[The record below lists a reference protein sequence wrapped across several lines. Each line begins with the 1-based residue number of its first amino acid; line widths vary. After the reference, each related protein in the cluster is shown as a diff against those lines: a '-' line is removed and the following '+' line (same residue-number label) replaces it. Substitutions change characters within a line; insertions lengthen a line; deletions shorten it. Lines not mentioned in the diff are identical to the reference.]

1 MTTVTLDLDQL
12 LAQAD
17 LEAGRGEWDAAHH
30 LLAQATVLAPHDP
43 GLASAIGTCLLQL
56 QRLPEARQAF
66 QRAADLAPDVAD
78 IFNHLGFAQALC
90 GDGSAAEQA
99 FRRALELDPDHGPAI
114 RNLAQIYL
122 DLERLSEGVHLLVDR
137 IRRTPDDIEALVM
150 LAGCYEEAEDLD
162 SARTLYRH
170 ALTLDPANAELQ
182 AAAARLTEAASRLTE
197 DGGRKTAPV
206 IRHPSPVVF
215 WTPNDSAESARVMV
229 PARSLG
235 AQARV
240 IRRVEELDGADVIV
254 FARPHLNVGTMTVL
268 EAAKRRGLRVIVDMD
283 YDPEQLPTHYG
294 RHAHLASDE
303 ARRAFDRALALAE
316 VTVVPDA
323 TLAARLEG
331 WARHVTVIATGWSRA
346 NRLWDQPGPT
356 RPNGALQIGWYG
368 DAAARPDLAGLVDA
382 ISPALLAHPTAML
395 NLAGDPGAYGLFPHL
410 PETRKRF
417 LPNVAP
423 DDLPYLLAHFD
434 VQLIPA
440 QRGVPGHDTQ
450 LMAAGARGLP
460 WLASATDATEAWTT
474 AGIVCDQPTAWHDG
488 LAQLLNEAETRARL
502 AANGRQLA
510 ATREADVIAAA
521 WRTLLAR

>member
-1 MTTVTLDLDQL
+1 MTTLTLDLDQL

-17 LEAGRGEWDAAHH
+17 LEAGRGEWDAAYHH
-30 LLAQATVLAPHDP
+30 LTQATVLAPHDP

-56 QRLPEARQAF
+56 QRLPEARDAF
-66 QRAADLAPDVAD
+66 LRAADLAPNVAD
-78 IFNHLGFAQALC
+78 VFNHLGFAQALC
-90 GDGSAAEQA
+90 GDGPAAEQA

-122 DLERLSEGVHLLVDR
+122 DLERLNEGVQLLVDR
-137 IRRTPDDIEALVM
+137 IRRAPDDVEALIM

-170 ALTLDPANAELQ
+170 ALTLDPANAHLQ
-182 AAAARLTEAASRLTE
+182 AAAAWLMD
-197 DGGRKTAPV
+197 DGGRDTGAGLRPPSSPSRTAA
-206 IRHPSPVVF
+206 SVVF
-215 WTPNDSAESARVMV
+215 WTPSDSAESARVMV

-235 AQARV
+235 AQARI
-240 IRRVEELDGADVIV
+240 IRRAEELDGAEVIV
-254 FARPHLNVGTMTVL
+254 FARPHLSAETMTVL
-268 EAAKRRGLRVIVDMD
+268 EAASRRGLRVIVDMD
-283 YDPEQLPTHYG
+283 YDPEQLPTHYA

-303 ARRAFDRALALAE
+303 ARRAFDRALELAE

-331 WARHVTVIATGWSRA
+331 WTRHVAVIATGWSRA
-346 NRLWDQPGPT
+346 NRLWDQPGPV

-368 DAAARPDLAGLVDA
+368 DAAARPDLAGLVEA

-395 NLAGDPGAYGLFPHL
+395 NLAGDPGAYALFSHL

-434 VQLIPA
+434 VQLIPG

-460 WLASATDATEAWTT
+460 WLASATDAVEAWST
-474 AGIVCDQPTAWHDG
+474 AGIVCSQPEDWHDG
-488 LAQLLNEAETRARL
+488 LAQLLHEAETRARL

-510 ATREADVIAAA
+510 ATREAEVIGAA
-521 WRTLLAR
+521 WRALLAR